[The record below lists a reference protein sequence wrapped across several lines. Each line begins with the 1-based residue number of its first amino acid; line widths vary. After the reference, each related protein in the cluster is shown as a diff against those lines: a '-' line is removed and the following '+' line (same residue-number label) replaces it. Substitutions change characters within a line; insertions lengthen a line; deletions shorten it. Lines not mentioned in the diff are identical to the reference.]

1 MSAAAG
7 EGLAVSAYPGE
18 AVRAFWRLLEAT
30 AGLLIGAITVLV
42 SYQVFAR
49 YVLNDTPP
57 WSEELCR
64 YLFVWVSFLGACVAL
79 RRTTHLG
86 VDSLVARLPVG
97 AREVVGHAVNA
108 VVAVFAGIMVWKGLA
123 LVPEMASQ
131 RSPSMG
137 MSLQYVFAAIPV
149 AGAIMLA
156 FQLRA
161 LGQAWPSRRLRTGVA
176 LVVAGAAVVGIAG
189 YAFTVSAPA
198 ALAAMLA
205 VLVVLIALQTPIA
218 FAVGISCIVYVVL
231 RGDIPL
237 IVVPHRVMGGM
248 DSFLLLALPLFV
260 LAGDLMNTG
269 GITERLVAFARA
281 LVGHIRGG
289 LGMTT
294 VLRDF
299 RLFGGGRVRGRLVAD
314 PFDDA
319 RRVQPRAGGLDRG
332 GGIGNGGAGPAVPDD
347 GGARKPHRSLD
358 RRALHR
364 RLPAR
369 RGHGGP
375 AAGADLRSGAA
386 RKPAPR
392 AARLDAHAHQCV
404 RARHAAAVRAGDHPR
419 RNPRRRRHAD
429 RGGSA
434 GGDLRARAR
443 PGDLPR
449 DPPARPA
456 ADPRQHRLPD
466 RDGHAAGRYC
476 LGAVVDLRVAGRAEA
491 DRGPAARA
499 FLRPEARAPRHHP
512 RLRAARRSARGRAG
526 DDHPR
531 AGVFPDRR
539 ALRRRSAPLRG
550 ARRGVA
556 RPRALRATVRRGL
569 LHRLCAR
576 THHRRGRSA
585 GLPALP
591 RRAARRPAAR
601 RVRAVDHARG
611 AAPGESLSADDPS
624 TSGNACHLLLGI
636 LRRRAAARAHR
647 AMGRSRP
654 DRDVDAPGGR
664 RARSDDGR
672 GGRDGVSRYP
682 DRDARSGCAHHDRA
696 DLRRG
701 RGDRRHAR
709 SPRPLDGTAIA
720 LRHQHRSVVGSPV
733 RRVRQGADHDLP
745 DRRAFG
751 PGPRRVR
758 VRLQDHPALR
768 TAGHRCPA

>member
-64 YLFVWVSFLGACVAL
+64 YLFIWVSFLGACVAL

-294 VLRDF
+294 VVSEYLFSGISGSSAADVSAVGSLLIPSMTRAGYSPELAVSIVAAASAMGVLVPPCLMMVVLASLTDLSIAALFIAGFLPAAAMAVLLLALIYVQARRENLPRERRASMRTLINAASRGTLPLIAPVIILGGILGGIVTPTEAAVLAVIYALVLGLAVYREIRLRD
-299 RLFGGGRVRGRLVAD
+299 LMPILVNTAALTGMVMLLVGTASMLSWI
-314 PFDDA
+314 FA
-319 RRVQPRAGGLDRG
+319 SQG
-332 GGIGNGGAGPAVPDD
+332 VP
-347 GGARKPHRSLD
+347 KLI
-358 RRALHR
+358 
-364 RLPAR
+364 
-369 RGHGGP
+369 
-375 AAGADLRSGAA
+375 ADLLLGFSSSPALVLLVTILVFVPLGAVLEGVPAMIILVPVFFPIIARFGVDPLHYGVLVVASLGLGLFVPPFGVGFFIACALGRTTVEGAA
-386 RKPAPR
+386 RAYLPY
-392 AARLDAHAHQCV
+392 L
-404 RARHAAAVRAGDHPR
+404 AVLLVGLLLVAFVPWIT
-419 RNPRRRRHAD
+419 
-429 RGGSA
+429 
-434 GGDLRARAR
+434 L
-443 PGDLPR
+443 
-449 DPPARPA
+449 
-456 ADPRQHRLPD
+456 
-466 RDGHAAGRYC
+466 
-476 LGAVVDLRVAGRAEA
+476 VV
-491 DRGPAARA
+491 
-499 FLRPEARAPRHHP
+499 P
-512 RLRAARRSARGRAG
+512 RL
-526 DDHPR
+526 
-531 AGVFPDRR
+531 VN
-539 ALRRRSAPLRG
+539 L
-550 ARRGVA
+550 
-556 RPRALRATVRRGL
+556 
-569 LHRLCAR
+569 
-576 THHRRGRSA
+576 
-585 GLPALP
+585 
-591 RRAARRPAAR
+591 
-601 RVRAVDHARG
+601 
-611 AAPGESLSADDPS
+611 
-624 TSGNACHLLLGI
+624 
-636 LRRRAAARAHR
+636 
-647 AMGRSRP
+647 
-654 DRDVDAPGGR
+654 
-664 RARSDDGR
+664 
-672 GGRDGVSRYP
+672 
-682 DRDARSGCAHHDRA
+682 
-696 DLRRG
+696 
-701 RGDRRHAR
+701 
-709 SPRPLDGTAIA
+709 
-720 LRHQHRSVVGSPV
+720 
-733 RRVRQGADHDLP
+733 
-745 DRRAFG
+745 
-751 PGPRRVR
+751 
-758 VRLQDHPALR
+758 
-768 TAGHRCPA
+768 